1 MEGIMIKAIF
11 ASIVLGGATGLAW
24 AYHETLGF
32 EEAWPLVL
40 GLALGA
46 LAARRAASTAISVAG
61 GIVAAWA
68 VFIVVTLM
76 LPFIPLSFG
85 LATGVAIAMIGIAA
99 AAVRGASLAGML
111 VGFAAFFAVYERTWL
126 DDRPGFLGD
135 SVSAAATLALALFGG
150 MLAYGILEGAVG
162 FARERRAEVTEAA
175 PAEIDLRERVIDV
188 TEPTPTE
195 EADKQSPQQMG
206 GFRAREAQ

>member
-1 MEGIMIKAIF
+1 MIKAIF
-11 ASIVLGGATGLAW
+11 ASIVLGGAAGLAW

-32 EEAWPLVL
+32 EEAWPIVL

-61 GIVAAWA
+61 GIAAAWA

-76 LPFIPLSFG
+76 LPFIPMSFG
-85 LATGVAIAMIGIAA
+85 LTTGVAIAVIGIAA
-99 AAVRGASLAGML
+99 AAIRGASLAGML

-135 SVSAAATLALALFGG
+135 SLSAAATLALALFAG
-150 MLAYGILEGAVG
+150 MLVFGILESAIG
-162 FARERRAEVTEAA
+162 FAREHRAEVTEVA

-188 TEPTPTE
+188 TEPEPTE
-195 EADKQSPQQMG
+195 KTETQSPQQIG